1 MNVSCLLFLYV
12 DCFDCLLPRKGH
24 RGARRPEA
32 LVPPQRERRAGD
44 NPGGVQGRLRAH
56 TSPLVLCYILHYIII
71 SPDAVFVCCSLPR
84 RGCCAVCVAGWLAQ
98 LAGWLHAAMTCVL
111 LPELFCSPS
120 RCVLFPEL
128 FLWSAT
134 TPNMIHSMTFRAR
147 PAAWTCRTT
156 PRRTSSWRCGWA
168 GAFAFDVVSG
178 KSPPVSF
185 LDKSSR

>member
-1 MNVSCLLFLYV
+1 MHV
-12 DCFDCLLPRKGH
+12 DCFYCLLSRKGH

-44 NPGGVQGRLRAH
+44 HPGGVQGRLRAH

-71 SPDAVFVCCSLPR
+71 SPPDAVFVCCCSLPR
-84 RGCCAVCVAGWLAQ
+84 RACCAVCRSLAQ
-98 LAGWLHAAMTCVL
+98 LAGWLHAAMTW
-111 LPELFCSPS
+111 
-120 RCVLFPEL
+120 VLFPEL

-168 GAFAFDVVSG
+168 GAFAFDVVSRNRR
-178 KSPPVSF
+178 PF
-185 LDKSSR
+185 HF